1 MDMKNPEKARNRS
14 HGRRAGIGSRQR
26 ASECIAKI
34 KVRFSNP
41 EPETQSPF
49 CPLRHATDSLK
60 AEKRKVFM
68 EPRYAPSSSRSG
80 VTAIG

>member
-1 MDMKNPEKARNRS
+1 MDMKNPEKARDRS
-14 HGRRAGIGSRQR
+14 HGRRAGVGSRQR

-34 KVRFSNP
+34 KIRFSNP

-49 CPLRHATDSLK
+49 SPLRHATDSLK
-60 AEKRKVFM
+60 AEKVFM

-80 VTAIG
+80 VTAIR